1 MGKKKTY
8 LLGMIWALSNFIA
21 KRAAQA
27 YIVGPELNDAMGVCD
42 RLSKNGFSSTIG
54 FWSAEEESARKVADA
69 YVAGLMA
76 LKEKNTDCYLSIKL
90 PAIGFSSQ
98 LLAEVL
104 QKGKQNSVRIHFD
117 SHGPETV
124 DPTWSKITEALPV
137 YRNLG
142 CVLPGRWHRSPE
154 DAEWAI
160 ENNLKVRV
168 VKGQWVDPEATDIE
182 LCTGFLRVID
192 RLAGRACQV
201 GVATH
206 DIPLAEEAIKR
217 LKAADTPCEMELLYG
232 LPARGSV
239 RLAQRLG
246 VGVRFYVPYGYG
258 WLPYSL
264 SWASRNPRV
273 FWWMVKDF
281 VMSGSSRN
289 MWQKKNNGDHLF
301 G

>member
-117 SHGPETV
+117 SHGTRRLIQRGPRLLRRSRFTAISAAFCPAV
-124 DPTWSKITEALPV
+124 GIAVRRMPNGLSKIILKCGSSKDNGLILRLRISNYVRASSVSSTVLPV
-137 YRNLG
+137 
-142 CVLPGRWHRSPE
+142 GR
-154 DAEWAI
+154 
-160 ENNLKVRV
+160 VR
-168 VKGQWVDPEATDIE
+168 
-182 LCTGFLRVID
+182 
-192 RLAGRACQV
+192 
-201 GVATH
+201 
-206 DIPLAEEAIKR
+206 
-217 LKAADTPCEMELLYG
+217 
-232 LPARGSV
+232 
-239 RLAQRLG
+239 
-246 VGVRFYVPYGYG
+246 
-258 WLPYSL
+258 
-264 SWASRNPRV
+264 
-273 FWWMVKDF
+273 
-281 VMSGSSRN
+281 
-289 MWQKKNNGDHLF
+289 
-301 G
+301 